1 MKKLLPFLFVAI
13 LPLLAAC
20 QSSAAKDKTVP
31 AGQPHVSAARHQSKG
46 SFSFKVN
53 GELIEADPAHTKAWR
68 TLQMPLAMLL
78 ASNDK
83 GLSVS
88 WQWMNEKEGDYT
100 IDSDKKGKVGFTI
113 NGKMYWVRSVLKD
126 EYLNI
131 HVTKRT
137 TQATVILLSGTFDGI
152 LEDKDG
158 NKITITDGVFTTE
171 SL

>member
-20 QSSAAKDKTVP
+20 QSSAAKDKAVP
-31 AGQPHVSAARHQSKG
+31 AGQPHVSSMRHQSKG

-53 GELIEADPAHTKAWR
+53 GELMEADPAHAKAWR
-68 TLQMPLAMLL
+68 ALQMPLTMLL

-88 WQWMNEKEGDYT
+88 WEWMNEKEGDYK
-100 IDSDKKGKVGFTI
+100 IDGDSKGKVGFTI
-113 NGKMYWVRSVLKD
+113 NGKMYWVRSVMKD
-126 EYLNI
+126 NYLNI

-137 TQATVILLSGTFDGI
+137 TQATVIILSGTFDGV
-152 LEDKDG
+152 LEDRDG